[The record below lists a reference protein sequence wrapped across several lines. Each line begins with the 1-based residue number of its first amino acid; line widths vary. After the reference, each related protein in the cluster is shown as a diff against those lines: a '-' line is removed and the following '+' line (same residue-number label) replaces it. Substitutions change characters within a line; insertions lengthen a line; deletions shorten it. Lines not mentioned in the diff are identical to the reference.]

1 MLKYLKMKRLLL
13 LFLPLMLSY
22 SAVAQLTETEVKNMI
37 NGSSEKD
44 LIAENSRFMQEN
56 FFHFANLVAD
66 KLLTYSK
73 DNANYNYRKGYI
85 LLEMNLNHE
94 AAITHLMKAV
104 KKVSV
109 NYDLYST
116 SEQNASVDAFYH
128 LGRAL
133 HMDMQYDKAIEN
145 YNKFIEKSTNQSEL
159 IAEAK
164 IRIKQCGVAKRLSA
178 NPVGSV
184 PSAMGG
190 NINTAFSDMNP
201 QVSLEGNALYFS
213 SQRPWEDKS
222 SESGKEVMY
231 NTYPD
236 DIYYTSRNKNNE
248 WSSLVVLP
256 LSKPLV
262 AEELTN
268 ISSDERMTYVY
279 SNSGNYL
286 FSSEFKDNAYS
297 AITAMKSP
305 LTVDE
310 KTKVLPWFTHYSVSP
325 DGNMAFFVSNAAG
338 GKGKRDIYCIEKK
351 NGAWGQAQNMGGMIN
366 TPNDEETPFV
376 GLNNNVLYFASN
388 DTSSMGGFDIFMSM
402 RDENGMWS
410 KAKNIGYPF
419 NSPADD
425 IFFSH
430 TADGKEAYVSSN
442 RKGGLGMFDIY
453 SIEFAQNQ
461 VENVA
466 FLDGRIIN
474 PKGLAI
480 PEGSYITLKCSNC
493 SDNTEQ
499 VITPRMRDG
508 VFVSKLEKCKEYE
521 LAYFYSSATKNPY
534 RNKFSTNCDVAYQVI
549 TKRVLIDDANQKIVP
564 FPKYHINGIA
574 TDKESG
580 QAIANATINLTID
593 GNIGNEI
600 TAANGNYSSEILKD
614 YLFESSIN
622 GQIMVSADGYL
633 AQSIN
638 VKSDLLFD
646 SVITVNFMLEATA
659 RGFLG
664 PYFVNYEYN
673 RSNLTDYSKNKLVE
687 VIKIMN
693 DNPTLKIEIA
703 SHTDSRGGAG
713 YNQRLSEMRAKTA
726 VAYIKSKI
734 VNPDRIEAKGY
745 GEEKLLNDCTDGKPC
760 TDKLH
765 IQNRRTEF
773 IIIK

>member
-159 IAEAK
+159 VAEAK

-178 NPVGSV
+178 NPVGNV

-236 DIYYTSRNKNNE
+236 DIYYTSRNKNNV
-248 WSSLVVLP
+248 WSPLVVLP

-262 AEELTN
+262 AEELSN

-325 DGNMAFFVSNAAG
+325 DGNMAFFVSNAEG
-338 GKGKRDIYCIEKK
+338 GKGKEIS
-351 NGAWGQAQNMGGMIN
+351 
-366 TPNDEETPFV
+366 T
-376 GLNNNVLYFASN
+376 
-388 DTSSMGGFDIFMSM
+388 
-402 RDENGMWS
+402 
-410 KAKNIGYPF
+410 
-419 NSPADD
+419 
-425 IFFSH
+425 
-430 TADGKEAYVSSN
+430 
-442 RKGGLGMFDIY
+442 
-453 SIEFAQNQ
+453 
-461 VENVA
+461 
-466 FLDGRIIN
+466 
-474 PKGLAI
+474 
-480 PEGSYITLKCSNC
+480 
-493 SDNTEQ
+493 
-499 VITPRMRDG
+499 
-508 VFVSKLEKCKEYE
+508 VSKRKMGHGVKH
-521 LAYFYSSATKNPY
+521 
-534 RNKFSTNCDVAYQVI
+534 
-549 TKRVLIDDANQKIVP
+549 KIWGV
-564 FPKYHINGIA
+564 
-574 TDKESG
+574 
-580 QAIANATINLTID
+580 
-593 GNIGNEI
+593 
-600 TAANGNYSSEILKD
+600 
-614 YLFESSIN
+614 
-622 GQIMVSADGYL
+622 
-633 AQSIN
+633 
-638 VKSDLLFD
+638 
-646 SVITVNFMLEATA
+646 
-659 RGFLG
+659 
-664 PYFVNYEYN
+664 
-673 RSNLTDYSKNKLVE
+673 
-687 VIKIMN
+687 
-693 DNPTLKIEIA
+693 
-703 SHTDSRGGAG
+703 
-713 YNQRLSEMRAKTA
+713 
-726 VAYIKSKI
+726 
-734 VNPDRIEAKGY
+734 
-745 GEEKLLNDCTDGKPC
+745 
-760 TDKLH
+760 
-765 IQNRRTEF
+765 
-773 IIIK
+773 